1 MPRPM
6 QGIGDIN
13 SGGGFIL
20 TGYAGC
26 INGVRPT
33 ACIGDIVSPH
43 DRKPT
48 HFAVVGTGNPRC
60 IVGGRPV
67 ARLGDLDSCI
77 HIRLMGYPKALC

>member
-20 TGYAGC
+20 TGYPKC
-26 INGVRPT
+26 ISGGRP
-33 ACIGDIVSPH
+33 ASCIGDIVSPH
-43 DRKPT
+43 DWKPV
-48 HFAVVGTGNPRC
+48 HFSVVATGNPKC

-77 HIRLMGYPKALC
+77 HVRLMGYPKALC

>member
-6 QGIGDIN
+6 QRIGDPN
-13 SGGGFIL
+13 NGGGFIIS
-20 TGYAGC
+20 GSFKC
-26 INGVRPT
+26 INAGRPT
-33 ACIGDIVSPH
+33 SCIGDIVSPH
-43 DRKPT
+43 DWKPV
-48 HFAVVGTGNPRC
+48 HFSVVATGNPKC

>member
-26 INGVRPT
+26 INGGRPT

-48 HFAVVGTGNPRC
+48 HFAVVGTGNPRV